1 MFDFL
6 KNIGTAEIVIIALII
21 LLIFGGKKLT
31 ELARGLGES
40 KKEFKKIKE
49 EVKGVNEDEEPEEKE
64 TS

>member
-6 KNIGTAEIVIIALII
+6 KNIGTAEIIIIALII